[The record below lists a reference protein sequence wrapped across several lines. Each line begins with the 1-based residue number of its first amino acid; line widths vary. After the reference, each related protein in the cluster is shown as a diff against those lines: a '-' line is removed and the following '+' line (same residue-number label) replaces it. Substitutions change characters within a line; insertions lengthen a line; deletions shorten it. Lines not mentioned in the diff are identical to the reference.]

1 MGTVTIKRPRRSLRS
16 WRFAAIRRYYAL
28 RGRRPVNG
36 TVGGM
41 APKFGRGKF
50 VDVLKRGPFLEITRH
65 HRALAPDITPQT
77 IRLVPY
83 APNHGVMV
91 ELWEGGRCRSR
102 THCDFDAFK
111 AMGFG
116 EHG

>member
-1 MGTVTIKRPRRSLRS
+1 MSTIAVKRRRHSLR
-16 WRFAAIRRYYAL
+16 WYRFAAIRTYYTL
-28 RGRRPVNG
+28 RGRRPIGG
-36 TVGGM
+36 TDGLP
-41 APKFGRGKF
+41 PKLGRGKY

-65 HRALAPDITPQT
+65 HRALESDITAQT

-91 ELWEGGRCRSR
+91 ELWQDGRCRWR

-111 AMGFG
+111 ARGFG